1 MSERR
6 DAPTGF
12 FLHPAAPLHDP
23 GWGHPEHQG
32 RLRALASA
40 VGKHLPELHGRVA
53 QFDSTPA
60 TLDQLERIHPLGYL
74 SQLQAACSRAEK
86 EGRQVLVGPETPMSG
101 ASWKAIAGS
110 AGAAIDAVERVA
122 RGELR
127 NAFVATRP
135 PGHHASAAEAMG
147 FCAVNHVAVAA
158 RHLQAGGLARRV
170 AIVDW
175 DAHHGNG
182 TQNIFY
188 EDPSVYYLSLHQS
201 PLFPGTGF
209 PEERGEG
216 RGRGMTLNLPLPA
229 RIERA
234 AHLRLFS
241 EAVHQVENEFSPDF
255 ILVSAGYD
263 ALAHDPLA
271 SLSLE
276 PEDFQELATCV
287 AGWAERGCSSR
298 MVLLLEGG
306 YNPGRTGAA
315 VAATLLALSET
326 PVGRAPAQPS
336 T

>member
-12 FLHPAAPLHDP
+12 FLHPAAALHDP

-32 RLRALASA
+32 RLRAVASA
-40 VGKHLPELHGRVA
+40 VGKNLPELHGKVE
-53 QFDSTPA
+53 QFNSAPA
-60 TLDQLERIHPLGYL
+60 TLDQLARIHPLAYL
-74 SQLQAACSRAEK
+74 TQLQAACSRAGK
-86 EGRQVLVGPETPMSG
+86 EGGQVLVGPETPMSG
-101 ASWKAIAGS
+101 ASWEAIVGS

-147 FCAVNHVAVAA
+147 FCGVNHVAVAA

-216 RGRGMTLNLPLPA
+216 RGRGMTLNVPLKA
-229 RIERA
+229 RTERT
-234 AHLRLFS
+234 AHLRLFA
-241 EAVHQVENEFSPDF
+241 EAVRQVESEFSPDF

-263 ALAHDPLA
+263 ALAYDPLA

-276 PEDFQELATCV
+276 PEDFADLATCV
-287 AGWAERGCSSR
+287 AEWAERGCLSR
-298 MVLLLEGG
+298 MVVLLEGG

-315 VAATLLALSET
+315 VVETLLALCENSA
-326 PVGRAPAQPS
+326 GRAPAQAS